1 LFNVQVAEE
10 FSSMHPSC
18 TVHLRDVWPR
28 SRILD
33 KASELAARNTDL
45 QLLMNG
51 LQDQWNEGA
60 ENLYFLKQNISVIWF

>member
-1 LFNVQVAEE
+1 
-10 FSSMHPSC
+10 
-18 TVHLRDVWPR
+18 VWPR